1 MYVCRSFYVHESER
15 TTCEQPVYQKR
26 FVNTAETQIINAAAV
41 TFLKWLSFKE
51 IADEFEFSFIKL
63 KRGEEEVFVSFKILT
78 HL

>member
-1 MYVCRSFYVHESER
+1 MCVGRF
-15 TTCEQPVYQKR
+15 TCTRVREQPVNTAPVYQKR

-51 IADEFEFSFIKL
+51 NADEFEFSFIKL
-63 KRGEEEVFVSFKILT
+63 KRGEEVFVSFKILT

>member
-1 MYVCRSFYVHESER
+1 MCVGHF
-15 TTCEQPVYQKR
+15 TCTRVREQPVNPVPVYQKR

-51 IADEFEFSFIKL
+51 IAIEFEFSLIKL